1 MVILSQYSKQWA
13 AIKLLPSNLTMA
25 AKGCLTVCVC
35 MLSDYY
41 KCFKSPDQVVGI
53 NIKYTVDGLM
63 IWESINFP
71 TFKFVKRV
79 RNLFD
84 VVSIDDSIKDPDKAV
99 ILAIN
104 NDAHWVVA
112 LKKLPLGFY
121 LCGNPWGGVKTI
133 ISQKII
139 SGSAHFTRIK

>member
-1 MVILSQYSKQWA
+1 MKILCQYDKLWSK
-13 AIKLLPSNLTMA
+13 IKLLPSNLTMA
-25 AKGCLTVCVC
+25 AKGCLTTDIC

-41 KCFKSPDQVVGI
+41 GCFKTPDQVVGI
-53 NIKYTVDGLM
+53 NIKYTVDGLI
-63 IWESINFP
+63 IWESINFS

-84 VVSIDDSIKDPDKAV
+84 VVSVDESIKDPDKAV

-112 LKKLPLGFY
+112 MKKLPLGMY
-121 LCGNPWGGVKTI
+121 LCGNPWGGVKTMI
-133 ISQKII
+133 HESKI
-139 SGSAHFTRIK
+139 SGSAHFIKK